1 MTGWSDWPL
10 RRLQEIEVLPAWLA
24 GGLPGLWAVLKL
36 MTALTLAW
44 WVSRLVG
51 RSVRAIGRRRMAAD
65 ETFEGSSWDLGASLV
80 RFFLLVV
87 FAPLVLALAGLQV
100 TPFLNAH
107 ALAVITAFATVAG
120 GIVIA
125 RWMATSIRS
134 FGKRARQ
141 NNRVD
146 DTLFNFIASMTRY
159 SVVTL
164 AAILALQQLGFPAG
178 SLIAVVGAAGLA
190 VALAL
195 QDTLKAVAAGVLLAV
210 FRPFK
215 LGDWVAIAGTEGEV
229 VDVTPFHTTLLP
241 VDNRAV
247 IIPNDKAWTDP
258 ITNFSREPMRR
269 LDLYFDVSYE
279 DDVDHALNVM
289 RQAIAGLPEI
299 RHRDDIWVGMDS
311 LNAYSVTL
319 RARPWTDRTGVL
331 DRKSECMRAVKAAFE
346 REGITIPYPR
356 QVEYQLE
363 LPQSRTKETS

>member
-1 MTGWSDWPL
+1 MTEWSDWPL
-10 RRLQEIEVLPAWLA
+10 RRLQEIEGLPAWLA
-24 GGLPGLWAVLKL
+24 GGLPGLWAVIKL
-36 MTALTLAW
+36 MVAMAIAW

-51 RSVRAIGRRRMAAD
+51 RAVRAAGRRRMAPD
-65 ETFEGSSWDLGASLV
+65 EVFEGSSWDLGASLV

-87 FAPLVLALAGLQV
+87 FAPLILALAGLQV

-107 ALAVITAFATVAG
+107 ALSVLTAFAMVAA

-134 FGKRARQ
+134 FGKRAKA

-159 SVVTL
+159 TVVTL
-164 AAILALQQLGFPAG
+164 AAILALQHLGFPAG

-190 VALAL
+190 IALAL

-210 FRPFK
+210 FRPFR

-279 DDVDHALNVM
+279 DDLDTALNVM
-289 RQAIAGLPEI
+289 REALADLPEI
-299 RHRDDIWVGMDS
+299 RRKEDIWVGVHA

-319 RARPWTDRTGVL
+319 RARPWIDRAGIL
-331 DRKSECMRAVKAAFE
+331 DRKSDCIRAVKAAFD
-346 REGITIPYPR
+346 RNGVTIPYPR

-363 LPQSRTKETS
+363 HPQSGAKETS